1 MTEADLSALLGPVRA
16 GNAFEETVERMLTV
30 IKLGL
35 VAPGNRFPPER
46 ELATLLGVS
55 RLTLREAIK
64 ALQQAGYVESR
75 RGRFGGTFVTYTRPA
90 PDPKEVR
97 RIALEDS
104 DRLTD
109 ALTFRLVVE
118 TGAAEVLAAQVLAQ
132 SRDLSPPVS
141 SSSASADSSSTAAG
155 ATSASADT
163 SRAAVVASS
172 ASTDHASPTADHT
185 SPTTDHASP
194 TADHTSPTTDHT
206 SPTGGYRSRDVLLA
220 RLADVNNATPGD
232 YRRLDTL
239 FHLCIAELTGS
250 SLLAAACTDARMRLN
265 DLLNAIPVLQ
275 HNIDH
280 TAEQHTAIAEAILA
294 GDAERARW
302 AVAEHLE
309 GTAALLRGFL
319 ADPSPVSLAAGRGR

>member
-1 MTEADLSALLGPVRA
+1 MSEADLAALLGPVRA
-16 GNAFEETVERMLTV
+16 GNAFEETVERLLTV

-46 ELATLLGVS
+46 ELAGLLGVS

-90 PDPKEVR
+90 PDPDELR

-104 DRLTD
+104 GRLTD

-118 TGAAEVLAAQVLAQ
+118 AGAAEVLAAQILAEP
-132 SRDLSPPVS
+132 SD
-141 SSSASADSSSTAAG
+141 
-155 ATSASADT
+155 
-163 SRAAVVASS
+163 
-172 ASTDHASPTADHT
+172 
-185 SPTTDHASP
+185 
-194 TADHTSPTTDHT
+194 
-206 SPTGGYRSRDVLLA
+206 RSRDTLLG
-220 RLADVNNATPGD
+220 RLADLNNATPGD

-239 FHLCIAELTGS
+239 FHLSIAELTGS
-250 SLLAAACTDARMRLN
+250 GMLSAACTDARMRLN

-294 GDAERARW
+294 GDPERARW
-302 AVAEHLE
+302 AVAEHLD

-319 ADPSPVSLAAGRGR
+319 ATPTRPAARVQTARPAEPAPAGGPAPAPAAGVASPAVPAFRLPVPRVLGRSGARGRPGGRSGSR